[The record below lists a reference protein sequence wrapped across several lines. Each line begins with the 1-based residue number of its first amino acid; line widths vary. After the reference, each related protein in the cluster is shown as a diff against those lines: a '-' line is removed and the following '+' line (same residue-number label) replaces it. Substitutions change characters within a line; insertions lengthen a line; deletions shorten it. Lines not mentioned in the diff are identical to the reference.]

1 MTILQAII
9 LGIVQGAGEFLPV
22 SSSGHLVALPQVL
35 GWEDPGL
42 AFDIALH
49 WGTLIAVLVYFW
61 RDWVLL
67 VRSGLTGARNLEG
80 KMFWY
85 LLAATVPGAV
95 FGYLLEHAVENQFRN
110 ILLVGIALIV
120 MGAILYVADRF
131 GRRNVPFEHIN
142 FKQSLAIGFSQALA
156 IIPGVSRSGATI
168 TCARALGI
176 DRVSAARFSF
186 LLSTP
191 IILGSAAL
199 PLHKMAREGF
209 HFPPGYFIAG
219 MVVSA
224 LVGLL
229 SIKFLLNYLKRSD
242 LRIFVWYRFLFG
254 GMLILFYFMGKRGI

>member
-1 MTILQAII
+1 MTIFQAII

-22 SSSGHLVALPQVL
+22 SSSGHLVALPQIL

-42 AFDIALH
+42 VFDIALH

-67 VRSGLTGARNLEG
+67 VRSGLTGAKNLEG

-85 LLAATVPGAV
+85 LLVATLPGAGL
-95 FGYLLEHAVENQFRN
+95 GYLLEHAVENQFRN

-120 MGAILYVADRF
+120 MGAILYAADRF
-131 GRRNVPFEHIN
+131 GNKSVSFAQIN
-142 FKQSLAIGFSQALA
+142 FRQSLAIGFSQALA

-168 TCARALGI
+168 SCARMLGI

-199 PLHKMAREGF
+199 PLRKIMHQGF
-209 HFPPGYFIAG
+209 HFPLEPFIAG
-219 MVVSA
+219 IVTAA
-224 LVGLL
+224 LVGLV
-229 SIKFLLNYLKRSD
+229 SIRFLLNYLKRSD

-254 GMLILFYFMGKRGI
+254 GMLILFYFLSKKGI